1 VKEEQLAGD
10 TTRQHCL
17 DTPHSLSATTATV
30 LLDASEDIC
39 KEQELLSHITTTQIY
54 DSPLSRG
61 KSWAVPAASGTY
73 NARIRIL
80 RCWNPPAQSAVE
92 GRPLLPLLQIILD
105 TKAAKQADPWLSF
118 PAGKSRI
125 SAGRT

>member
-17 DTPHSLSATTATV
+17 DTSHSLSATTATV
-30 LLDASEDIC
+30 LLDASEDIR

-73 NARIRIL
+73 NNYVKACRSIPDPLPPPSL
-80 RCWNPPAQSAVE
+80 R
-92 GRPLLPLLQIILD
+92 
-105 TKAAKQADPWLSF
+105 
-118 PAGKSRI
+118 
-125 SAGRT
+125 